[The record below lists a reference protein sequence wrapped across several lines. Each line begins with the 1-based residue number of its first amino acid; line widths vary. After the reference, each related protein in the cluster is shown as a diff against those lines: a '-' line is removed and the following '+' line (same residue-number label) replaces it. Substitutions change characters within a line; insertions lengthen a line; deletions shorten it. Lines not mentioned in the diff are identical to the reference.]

1 MNTKQDPE
9 YYEDMDESPRSSH
22 RIKGIKRAK
31 IQAMLRPVKTTTQA
45 QQMIQQNDSH
55 QTFQFTYKAA
65 RFEEGWLLDSLGYF
79 YEQHWIADVLR
90 KIKVGKEASVY
101 LCVGG
106 AAVPDR
112 LVAAKVYRPRMFRSL
127 KNDQLYRLGRD
138 VLDEDGKT
146 IVDLGM
152 LKAHKKR
159 TTYGEQIRHQSWIA
173 YESRALETLQEAG
186 ADVPH
191 VFEMNT
197 NGILMTYIGD
207 EQLGAPILSTVTLG
221 LDEARSLFE
230 RVVHNIELMLANGIV
245 HGDLSAYN
253 ILYWNGEITLIDF
266 PQMVSP
272 VNNPLAYRIF
282 KRDVQ
287 RVCDYFATQGV
298 ESNPRQL
305 AEGLWQKYGY
315 KMVPDVHPKFLDEGD
330 TRDRKMWEEQKSRYK

>member
-9 YYEDMDESPRSSH
+9 YYEDLDESPRNSH
-22 RIKGIKRAK
+22 RIRGLKRAK
-31 IQAMLRPVKTTTQA
+31 IQAMLRPVKATTQT
-45 QQMIQQNDSH
+45 QNLILQSDSH

-106 AAVPDR
+106 AAVQEE

-138 VLDEDGKT
+138 VLDEDGKS

-159 TTYGEQIRHQSWIA
+159 TVYGEKIRHQSWIA
-173 YESRALETLQEAG
+173 YEYKALQTLQETG
-186 ADVPH
+186 ADVPQ
-191 VFEMNT
+191 VFEMDT
-197 NGILMTYIGD
+197 NAILMSYLGD
-207 EQLGAPILSTVTLG
+207 EQSSAPTLNTVTLEPG
-221 LDEARSLFE
+221 EVHPLFE
-230 RVVHNIELMLANGIV
+230 RMMHNIELMLALGIV

-253 ILYWNGEITLIDF
+253 ILYWNGKITLIDF
-266 PQMVSP
+266 PQVVSP
-272 VNNPLAYRIF
+272 TNNPLAYRVF
-282 KRDVQ
+282 RRDVVQ
-287 RVCDYFATQGV
+287 VCDYFATYGV
-298 ESNPRQL
+298 KSNPRSL
-305 AEGLWQKYGY
+305 AEELWRKYGY
-315 KMVPDVHPKFLDEGD
+315 KQVPNVHPKYLKDD
-330 TRDRKMWEEQKSRYK
+330 DARDRKMWEEQKN

>member
-9 YYEDMDESPRSSH
+9 YYEDLDESPRNSH
-22 RIKGIKRAK
+22 RIRGLKRAK
-31 IQAMLRPVKTTTQA
+31 IQAMLRPVKATTQT
-45 QQMIQQNDSH
+45 QNLILQSDSH

-106 AAVPDR
+106 AAVQEE

-138 VLDEDGKT
+138 VLDEDGKS

-159 TTYGEQIRHQSWIA
+159 TVYGEKIRHQSWIA
-173 YESRALETLQEAG
+173 YEYKALQTLQETG
-186 ADVPH
+186 ADVPQ
-191 VFEMNT
+191 VFEMDT
-197 NGILMTYIGD
+197 NAILMSYLGD
-207 EQLGAPILSTVTLG
+207 EQSSAPTLNTVTLEPG
-221 LDEARSLFE
+221 EVHPLFE
-230 RVVHNIELMLANGIV
+230 RMMHNIELMLALGIV

-253 ILYWNGEITLIDF
+253 ILYWNGKITLIDF
-266 PQMVSP
+266 PQVVSP
-272 VNNPLAYRIF
+272 TNNPLAYRVF
-282 KRDVQ
+282 RRDVVQ
-287 RVCDYFATQGV
+287 VCDYFATYGV
-298 ESNPRQL
+298 KSNPRSL
-305 AEGLWQKYGY
+305 AEELWRKYGY
-315 KMVPDVHPKFLDEGD
+315 KQVPNVYPKYLKDD
-330 TRDRKMWEEQKSRYK
+330 DARDRKMWEEQKN